1 MFGRCLCHPKW
12 RVLMGRTTTYNSC
25 SYRLWGNVRLHDA
38 ILQILKAAWSS
49 NPAMGGISYFLLL
62 IICFGATD
70 ASSGEKYHF
79 RSTNTQ
85 RLKFEDSLVRRIST
99 WKVMKAK
106 ISTRISAVTKK
117 HEPKTSR
124 GHLDYWP
131 STCLSNHWLQ
141 FLANKMWFKN
151 SSVRSI
157 CKQSLCKSYSF
168 STRGF

>member
-1 MFGRCLCHPKW
+1 MFGIDLRCFGDACATSRW
-12 RVLMGRTTTYNSC
+12 TVLMGRTTTYNSC
-25 SYRLWGNVRLHDA
+25 SYRLWDNVRLHDA

-99 WKVMKAK
+99 WKVMKTK

-124 GHLDYWP
+124 GHLDLTINMFVEP
-131 STCLSNHWLQ
+131 LTPVLSKQNVIQKL
-141 FLANKMWFKN
+141 
-151 SSVRSI
+151 I
-157 CKQSLCKSYSF
+157 CPKHL
-168 STRGF
+168 